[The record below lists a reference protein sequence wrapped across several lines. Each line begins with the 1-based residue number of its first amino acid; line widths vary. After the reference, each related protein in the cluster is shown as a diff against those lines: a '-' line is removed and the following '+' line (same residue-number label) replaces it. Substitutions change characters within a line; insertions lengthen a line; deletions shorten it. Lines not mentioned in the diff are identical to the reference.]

1 METKTASTLTKKDA
15 AQLMGA
21 ALHLEALS
29 ELMRGYSP
37 EQGGLSEV
45 SVKALG
51 GRPND
56 ERGRNPRRAG
66 TRWERQAGYRIDNA
80 KGRSG
85 KGTERPIT

>member
-37 EQGGLSEV
+37 EQGG
-45 SVKALG
+45 A
-51 GRPND
+51 R
-56 ERGRNPRRAG
+56 RGQR
-66 TRWERQAGYRIDNA
+66 
-80 KGRSG
+80 
-85 KGTERPIT
+85 

>member
-1 METKTASTLTKKDA
+1 METKMASTLTKKDA

-37 EQGGLSEV
+37 ERSGLSEV

-51 GRPND
+51 QD
-56 ERGRNPRRAG
+56 LMTSADAILDVLERAG
-66 TRWERQAGYRIDNA
+66 SA
-80 KGRSG
+80 KQDI
-85 KGTERPIT
+85 E

>member
-37 EQGGLSEV
+37 EQGGVLGEV

-51 GRPND
+51 ADLMTSANAILD
-56 ERGRNPRRAG
+56 VLERAG
-66 TRWERQAGYRIDNA
+66 SA
-80 KGRSG
+80 KQDI
-85 KGTERPIT
+85 E

>member
-37 EQGGLSEV
+37 EQGGLGEV
-45 SVKALG
+45 SVKAPGADLMTSA
-51 GRPND
+51 D
-56 ERGRNPRRAG
+56 AILDVLERAG
-66 TRWERQAGYRIDNA
+66 SA
-80 KGRSG
+80 KQDI
-85 KGTERPIT
+85 E